1 MRWKDY
7 VNSTVY
13 FLSPTITYK
22 SDVVTC
28 RQKWCNVDVIIYYSN
43 GKMLH
48 TCPHCNL
55 KRISTWAASFLE
67 QSRSSENLSWMHS
80 LILPP
85 RVRKAR
91 HTSHSWS
98 FLFHSEAYGMQAC
111 NSGMHDSMGEELES
125 CFKDWAQ
132 RYCTARGHTVAG
144 KQGLFSR
151 CWDSHFCFPRRVF
164 HSWSVRCVLILF
176 EEGGCQQPRHGKR
189 DFDYIVYASFVTR
202 LKNNT
207 HLPL

>member
-1 MRWKDY
+1 M
-7 VNSTVY
+7 NSTAY

-22 SDVVTC
+22 SYVVTC
-28 RQKWCNVDVIIYYSN
+28 RWKWYNADVKSIIHTATCFIPVRTVIYNV
-43 GKMLH
+43 
-48 TCPHCNL
+48 
-55 KRISTWAASFLE
+55 ISTWPASFPE
-67 QSRSSENLSWMHS
+67 QSRSGENSSWTHG
-80 LILPP
+80 LFLPP
-85 RVRKAR
+85 RVRKACR
-91 HTSHSWS
+91 TSHSWS

-132 RYCTARGHTVAG
+132 CYCTAHGHSVAG

-151 CWDSHFCFPRRVF
+151 CWDSRFCFPRRAL
-164 HSWSVRCVLILF
+164 HSWSVWCVLILF
-176 EEGGCQQPRHGKR
+176 EGGCQQPKHGKR